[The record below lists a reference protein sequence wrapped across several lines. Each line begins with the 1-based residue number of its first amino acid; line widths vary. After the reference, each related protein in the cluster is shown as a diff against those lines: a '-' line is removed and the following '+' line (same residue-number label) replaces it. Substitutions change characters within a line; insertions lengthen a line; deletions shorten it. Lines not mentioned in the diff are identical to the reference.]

1 MALLFRAVDVGGI
14 LESVTV
20 TGAALAR
27 QRQTEQCTQEYT
39 PRRPRDVISEV
50 LTEELWIRD
59 RIEDS
64 DRARASP
71 SSLSRVSKSLSIIA
85 WKRRPPVF

>member
-1 MALLFRAVDVGGI
+1 MN
-14 LESVTV
+14 
-20 TGAALAR
+20 AACVLRVERKLLAR

-59 RIEDS
+59 RIEDG
-64 DRARASP
+64 DRARAAA
-71 SSLSRVSKSLSIIA
+71 IA
-85 WKRRPPVF
+85 S